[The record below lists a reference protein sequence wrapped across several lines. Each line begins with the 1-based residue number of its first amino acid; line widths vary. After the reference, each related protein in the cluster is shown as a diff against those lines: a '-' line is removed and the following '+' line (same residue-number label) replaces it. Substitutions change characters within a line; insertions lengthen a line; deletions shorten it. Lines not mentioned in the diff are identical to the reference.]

1 MPTIQIVT
9 DSAANFATPHFL
21 QQHPVTVVPNKISI
35 AGRTYREGVDLS
47 AEEALRLLAHQ
58 PFAPLVTSPSET
70 EFAEVYNR
78 LARTCDAIIS
88 IHPSREIFPSWVNA
102 MKAARQV
109 AGQCQIVVLDSQSIC
124 AGQGMLV
131 KVAAKA
137 IERESSLDDIVRAVR
152 GAVERIYTVYYVESV
167 NYLLQ
172 NKIMAS
178 SHAVLGLMLGIK
190 PFLGI
195 EHGRLQLIEKVK
207 TRLQAVDRLV
217 EFVVEFAD
225 IEDVV
230 IVQHKSYISEQ
241 TRLVQ
246 DRLAVEFPAQFF
258 PYTLYNPSL
267 AALIGPDATG
277 IVVLESEIE
286 ATDDDF

>member
-1 MPTIQIVT
+1 MPSIQIVT
-9 DSAANFATPHFL
+9 DSAANFVSQHFL

-35 AGRTYREGVDLS
+35 AGRSYREGIDLS
-47 AEEALRLLAHQ
+47 AEEALRLLVHQ
-58 PFAPLVTSPSET
+58 PYAPLVISPGET

-88 IHPSREIFPSWVNA
+88 IHPSREILPSWANA

-109 AGQCQIVVLDSQSIC
+109 AGHCQIVVIDSQSLC

-137 IERESSLDDIVRAVR
+137 VERESSVDDIVRVVR

-172 NKIMAS
+172 NRIMTS

-207 TRLQAVDRLV
+207 TRLQAADRLV
-217 EFVVEFAD
+217 EFVAEFSD

-246 DRLAVEFPAQFF
+246 DRLAVEFPAQHF

-267 AALIGPDATG
+267 AAFIGTDATG
-277 IVVLESEIE
+277 VVVLESEIE
-286 ATDDDF
+286 ASDDDY